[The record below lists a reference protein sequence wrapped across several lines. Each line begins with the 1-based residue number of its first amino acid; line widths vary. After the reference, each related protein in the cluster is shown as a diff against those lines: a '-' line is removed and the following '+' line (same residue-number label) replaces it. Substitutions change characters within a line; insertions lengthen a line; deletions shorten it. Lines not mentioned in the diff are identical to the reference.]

1 MDIEIALGALI
12 NQLFTRLMAFV
23 AWRRIFHFLNQ
34 SNVVWVLGKFVKT
47 SKTAIRVFPKN
58 TLEMSRIIAI
68 FTVVKPMLWV
78 LLFFTD
84 IAVIFS
90 RIIFTSTIQSE
101 GMLMLFVPCGKC

>member
-34 SNVVWVLGKFVKT
+34 SNVVWVPGKFIKT
-47 SKTAIRVFPKN
+47 SKTAIWVFPKN

-68 FTVVKPMLWV
+68 FTIVESLLWV
-78 LLFFTD
+78 SFFLAD
-84 IAVIFS
+84 ITVIFT
-90 RIIFTSTIQSE
+90 RVIFRGTI
-101 GMLMLFVPCGKC
+101 